1 MTNNDIPQGSSQD
14 RPQDNLQDSLQRFLF
29 DGTDIRGEVTTLSAS
44 YQELLKNQQYPP
56 QVALLFGEFIAAAS
70 LLSTV
75 LKGSGMITIQAR
87 GDGPITTVMA
97 ECSQGNKLR
106 GIVRGDFDN
115 LKGINSLQ
123 ELLGTATLAITIEP
137 EGKERYQGV
146 VALDGKDL
154 SQCLEFYF
162 YQSEQLPTK
171 IKLAANAQSAS
182 GMLIQQLPSSADAE
196 KSADD
201 WQDIS
206 VLFET
211 LSSAEQLDLSHNDQ
225 LYRLFHEQQL
235 RLFDPQPMRFSCSC
249 SRQRT
254 ESALISLG
262 REEVVEMSVEQG
274 LIMITCE
281 FCSQQYRFTSGDISE
296 LFDPPNIP
304 LH

>member
-70 LLSTV
+70 LLGTV

-281 FCSQQYRFTSGDISE
+281 FCSQQYRFTAGDISE

>member
-1 MTNNDIPQGSSQD
+1 MTNNHS
-14 RPQDNLQDSLQRFLF
+14 PQDNSDEDFSDSLQRFLF
-29 DGTDIRGEVTTLSAS
+29 DGTDIRGEITTLSAS
-44 YQELLKNQQYPP
+44 YQELLDNQQYPP
-56 QVALLFGEFIAAAS
+56 QVALLFGEFLAAAS

-87 GDGPITTVMA
+87 GDGPLTTVMT

-115 LKGINSLQ
+115 IEGVNSLQ

-146 VALDGKDL
+146 VALDGETL

-162 YQSEQLPTK
+162 HQSEQLPTK

-182 GMLIQQLPSSADAE
+182 GMLIQQLPSSADVE

-201 WQDIS
+201 WQNLS

-211 LSSAEQLDLSHNDQ
+211 LSGAEQLELSHNDQ

-235 RLFDPQPMRFSCSC
+235 RLFEPQPMGFSCSC

-254 ESALISLG
+254 ESALISIG

-281 FCSQQYRFTSGDISE
+281 FCSQQYRFTSRDISE

>member
-1 MTNNDIPQGSSQD
+1 MTNNDL
-14 RPQDNLQDSLQRFLF
+14 PQDNLQDSLQRFLF
-29 DGTDIRGEVTTLSAS
+29 DGTDIRGEITTLSAS
-44 YQELLKNQQYPP
+44 YQELLDNQKYPP
-56 QVALLFGEFIAAAS
+56 QVALLFGEFLAAAS

-87 GDGPITTVMA
+87 GDGPVTTVMT

-115 LKGINSLQ
+115 LEGINSLQ
-123 ELLGTATLAITIEP
+123 ELLGTATLSITIEP

-182 GMLIQQLPSSADAE
+182 GMLIQQLPSSIDAE

-201 WQDIS
+201 WQNIS

-235 RLFDPQPMRFSCSC
+235 RLFEPQPMRFSCSC

-254 ESALISLG
+254 ESALISIG
-262 REEVVEMSVEQG
+262 RKEVVEMSVEQG

-296 LFDPPNIP
+296 LFDPPNTP

>member
-1 MTNNDIPQGSSQD
+1 MTNNDI
-14 RPQDNLQDSLQRFLF
+14 PQDNLQDSLQRFLF

-44 YQELLKNQQYPP
+44 YQELLANQHYPP

-115 LKGINSLQ
+115 LKDINSLQ

>member
-1 MTNNDIPQGSSQD
+1 MTNNHS
-14 RPQDNLQDSLQRFLF
+14 PQDNSDEDFSDSLQRFLF
-29 DGTDIRGEVTTLSAS
+29 DGTDIRGEITTLSAS
-44 YQELLKNQQYPP
+44 YQELLDNQQYPP
-56 QVALLFGEFIAAAS
+56 QVALLFGEFLAAAS

-87 GDGPITTVMA
+87 GDGPLTTVMT

-106 GIVRGDFDN
+106 GIVRGDFEN
-115 LKGINSLQ
+115 IEGVNSLQ

-146 VALDGKDL
+146 VALDGETL

-162 YQSEQLPTK
+162 HQSEQLPTK

-182 GMLIQQLPSSADAE
+182 GMLIQQLPSSADVE

-201 WQDIS
+201 WQNLS

-211 LSSAEQLDLSHNDQ
+211 LSGAEQLELSHNDQ

-235 RLFDPQPMRFSCSC
+235 RLFEPQPMGFSCSC

-254 ESALISLG
+254 ESALISIG

-281 FCSQQYRFTSGDISE
+281 FCSQQYRFTSRDISE

>member
-1 MTNNDIPQGSSQD
+1 M
-14 RPQDNLQDSLQRFLF
+14 
-29 DGTDIRGEVTTLSAS
+29 
-44 YQELLKNQQYPP
+44 
-56 QVALLFGEFIAAAS
+56 
-70 LLSTV
+70 
-75 LKGSGMITIQAR
+75 
-87 GDGPITTVMA
+87 
-97 ECSQGNKLR
+97 R

-115 LKGINSLQ
+115 IEGVNSLQ

-146 VALDGKDL
+146 VALDGETL

-162 YQSEQLPTK
+162 HQSEQLPTK

-182 GMLIQQLPSSADAE
+182 GMLIQQLPSSADVE

-201 WQDIS
+201 WQNLS

-211 LSSAEQLDLSHNDQ
+211 LSGAEQLELSHNDQ

-235 RLFDPQPMRFSCSC
+235 RLFEPQPMGFSCSC

-254 ESALISLG
+254 ESALISIG

-281 FCSQQYRFTSGDISE
+281 FCSQQYRFTSRDISE